1 MKKAE
6 PSDREERDCHCDCE
20 FEGQGE
26 RSQTVLAGRFG
37 VFRADNGLSICPAG
51 RMGSEL
57 WVSLACIK
65 FSFSIGGSGI
75 AGDEVWV
82 RVHP

>member
-1 MKKAE
+1 M
-6 PSDREERDCHCDCE
+6 
-20 FEGQGE
+20 
-26 RSQTVLAGRFG
+26 
-37 VFRADNGLSICPAG
+37 FRADNGLSICPAG

-57 WVSLACIK
+57 WVSLACIN